1 MNLIFVCIEMNN
13 KNQHDLEH
21 FFNNIS
27 KNMPSYNYSIQ
38 KEYPIVYFIYDID
51 TLLKIYNIII
61 KMTLCKE
68 QM

>member
-13 KNQHDLEH
+13 KNHHDLEH

-27 KNMPSYNYSIQ
+27 KNMPYYNYSIQ

-51 TLLKIYNIII
+51 TLLKTTI
-61 KMTLCKE
+61 
-68 QM
+68 